1 MDVFVVAH
9 GGLWQQRAVLSSTDS
24 SERSSRLVSP
34 PLILMYILNL
44 HRALW
49 DRARKEVR
57 QGAKEDA
64 TAQGLEQNITATL
77 RRMVETLRLTVV
89 WTQANSQ
96 MIQNIIQD
104 LPSGFTLSA
113 EKRLMGDLRKF
124 WQSFASFV
132 TVMETTFPR
141 ADLPTTASALPEDV
155 RLKGFLP
162 FVSLP
167 DLDALQ
173 SELASGLA
181 ASEETTSQ
189 LHPNEEHLVRIA
201 DLLTRAHA
209 LVDLSVCCKRYSKN
223 VFELILSMF

>member
-1 MDVFVVAH
+1 
-9 GGLWQQRAVLSSTDS
+9 
-24 SERSSRLVSP
+24 
-34 PLILMYILNL
+34 
-44 HRALW
+44 
-49 DRARKEVR
+49 
-57 QGAKEDA
+57 
-64 TAQGLEQNITATL
+64 
-77 RRMVETLRLTVV
+77 
-89 WTQANSQ
+89 
-96 MIQNIIQD
+96 
-104 LPSGFTLSA
+104 
-113 EKRLMGDLRKF
+113 
-124 WQSFASFV
+124 
-132 TVMETTFPR
+132 METTFPR